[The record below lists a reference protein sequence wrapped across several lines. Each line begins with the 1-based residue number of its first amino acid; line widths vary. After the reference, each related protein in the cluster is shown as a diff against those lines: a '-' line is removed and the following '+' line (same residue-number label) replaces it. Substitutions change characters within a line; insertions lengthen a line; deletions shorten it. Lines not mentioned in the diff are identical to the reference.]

1 MNPLMLPTDV
11 RRSTLAERQ
20 AAGVAARS
28 TRPRTS
34 FANWTPPSDRPDP
47 IAQLAD
53 QEVVRLQALLP
64 LRHERMS
71 VSPFTFYRGSAAVM
85 ASDLGSMLNT
95 GITVQ
100 LCGDA
105 HLSNFGLFAG
115 QDRSVIFDVND
126 FDETNP
132 GPFEWDVMRLAA
144 SFMLAAQD
152 NSFTE
157 QEAND
162 ITRLAASSYRV
173 AMAEYAGMSD
183 LAIWYDRISTATLEQ
198 WAAQVGGDKGT
209 KQINKVIG
217 KAQSRDGWS
226 AITKLTEVVDGK
238 RQFLDQPP
246 VLVRITDGDDLHPWL
261 DTLMD
266 KYRSELQSD
275 RRELIRRYQVV
286 DFGHKVVGVG
296 SVGLRAFVL
305 LLQGR
310 DENDLLV
317 LQAKEA
323 VQSVLEPY
331 TKSCVYEHQG
341 QRVVEG
347 QRLMQAASDAFLGW
361 VQAPNGR
368 QFYVRQ
374 LRDMKWSPDIAKLP
388 APLLAGYAALCG
400 RTLAHGHARSGD
412 PVEIAAYLGQS
423 EKFDVAISE
432 FARVYSAQV
441 NSDFAQYTAA
451 IADGRVVTGH
461 AVVSGDHIIER
472 RQQVVD

>member
-1 MNPLMLPTDV
+1 MSQWETPL
-11 RRSTLAERQ
+11 
-20 AAGVAARS
+20 
-28 TRPRTS
+28 
-34 FANWTPPSDRPDP
+34 DRPDP
-47 IAQLAD
+47 IAQLAE
-53 QEVVRLQALLP
+53 QEVVRVQALLP

-85 ASDLGSMLNT
+85 ASDLASMPNT
-95 GITVQ
+95 GLTVQ

-132 GPFEWDVMRLAA
+132 GPFEWDVMRLTA

-152 NSFTE
+152 NGFTA
-157 QEAND
+157 QQADD
-162 ITRLAASSYRV
+162 ITRLAASSYRK
-173 AMAEYAGMSD
+173 AIGEYAAMSD
-183 LAIWYDRISTATLEQ
+183 LAIWYDRISGATLEQ
-198 WAAQVGGDKGT
+198 WASEVGGERGAKEL
-209 KQINKVIG
+209 NKVIG

-226 AITKLTEVVDGK
+226 AINKLTEVVDGK

-246 VLVRITDGDDLHPWL
+246 VLVRITDGDDLHPWI
-261 DTLMD
+261 DKLMTH
-266 KYRSELQSD
+266 YRNDLQND

-286 DFGHKVVGVG
+286 DLGHKVVGVG

-323 VQSVLEPY
+323 VQSVLEPH
-331 TKSCVYEHQG
+331 THSCNFDHQG

-368 QFYVRQ
+368 QFYIRQ

-388 APLLAGYAALCG
+388 VIQLAGYASLCG

-412 PVEIAAYLGQS
+412 PVAIAAYLGQS
-423 EKFDVAISE
+423 TKFDDAMSV
-432 FARVYSAQV
+432 FARKYSAQV
-441 NSDFAQYTAA
+441 AADFAKYTAA
-451 IADGRVVTGH
+451 IAGGQIITGH
-461 AVVSGDHIIER
+461 AELSGDHFIEN
-472 RQQVVD
+472 RQPIAD

>member
-1 MNPLMLPTDV
+1 MNPLSLPTDV
-11 RRSTLAERQ
+11 RRASLEERQ

-28 TRPRTS
+28 IRPRS
-34 FANWTPPSDRPDP
+34 SLASWTPPSNRPDP
-47 IAQLAD
+47 IAQLAE

-85 ASDLGSMLNT
+85 ASDLGSMPNT
-95 GITVQ
+95 GLAVQ

-105 HLSNFGLFAG
+105 HLSNFGMFAG
-115 QDRSVIFDVND
+115 QDRAVIFDVND

-132 GPFEWDVMRLAA
+132 GPFEWDVIRLAT

-152 NSFTE
+152 NAFTE
-157 QEAND
+157 QEADD

-183 LAIWYDRISTATLEQ
+183 LAIWYDRISTESLEQ
-198 WAAQVGGDKGT
+198 WAVQVGGERGT
-209 KQINKVIG
+209 KQINKAIG

-226 AITKLTEVVDGK
+226 AIAKMTEVVDGN

-261 DTLMD
+261 DMLVD
-266 KYRSELQSD
+266 RYRSELQND
-275 RRELIRRYQVV
+275 RRELIRRYRIV

-331 TKSCVYEHQG
+331 TQSCVYEHQG
-341 QRVVEG
+341 ERVVEG

-388 APLLAGYAALCG
+388 VATLAAYASLCG

-412 PVEIAAYLGQS
+412 PVQIAAYLGRS

-432 FARVYSAQV
+432 FARSYSAQV
-441 NSDFAQYTAA
+441 TSDFAQYTAA
-451 IADGRVVTGH
+451 IADGRVVTGD
-461 AVVSGDHIIER
+461 AVISGDHIIDR
-472 RQQVVD
+472 RQSIDD

>member
-1 MNPLMLPTDV
+1 MNSLMLPTDV
-11 RRSTLAERQ
+11 RRFTLAERQ
-20 AAGVAARS
+20 AHGMDARS
-28 TRPRTS
+28 VRPRTS
-34 FANWTPPSDRPDP
+34 LASWVAPANRPDP

-53 QEVVRLQALLP
+53 QETVRLQALLP

-85 ASDLGSMLNT
+85 ASDLASMPNT
-95 GITVQ
+95 GLVVQ

-115 QDRSVIFDVND
+115 QDRTVVFDVND

-132 GPFEWDVMRLAA
+132 GPFEWDVMRLTA

-152 NSFTE
+152 NGFTA
-157 QEAND
+157 QAADD
-162 ITRLAASSYRV
+162 ITRLAASSYRT
-173 AMAEYAGMSD
+173 AMADYAAMSD
-183 LAIWYDRISTATLEQ
+183 LEIWYDRISSATLEQ
-198 WAAQVGGDKGT
+198 WAAQVGGERGAR
-209 KQINKVIG
+209 QLNKVIG

-226 AITKLTEVVDGK
+226 AINKLTEVVDGK
-238 RQFLDQPP
+238 RQFLNQPP

-261 DTLMD
+261 DMLME
-266 KYRSELQSD
+266 KYRSELQND

-323 VQSVLEPY
+323 VQSVLDPY
-331 TKSCVYEHQG
+331 TNSCVYEQQG

-361 VQAPNGR
+361 LQSPNGR

-412 PVEIAAYLGQS
+412 PVAIAAYLGKS
-423 EKFDVAISE
+423 EKFDVAMSA
-432 FARVYSAQV
+432 FARAYSGQV
-441 NSDFAQYTAA
+441 NADFAEYSAA
-451 IADGRVVTGH
+451 IAAGQVVTGH
-461 AVVSGDHIIER
+461 AEISGDHVIES
-472 RQQVVD
+472 RQPIVD

>member
-1 MNPLMLPTDV
+1 MESLALPTDV
-11 RRSTLAERQ
+11 RRATLAERQ
-20 AAGVAARS
+20 AVGIAARS
-28 TRPRTS
+28 VRPRTS
-34 FANWTPPSDRPDP
+34 LTTWTTPEGRRDP
-47 IAQLAD
+47 IDQLAD
-53 QEVVRLQALLP
+53 QEGTRIQALLP

-85 ASDLGSMLNT
+85 ASDLGSMPNT
-95 GITVQ
+95 GLVVQ

-115 QDRSVIFDVND
+115 QDRSVVFDVND

-144 SFMLAAQD
+144 SFMLAARD
-152 NSFTE
+152 NSFTDR
-157 QEAND
+157 EADD
-162 ITRLAASSYRV
+162 IARLAASSYRT

-183 LAIWYDRISTATLEQ
+183 LEIWYDRISTESLEQ
-198 WAAQVGGDKGT
+198 WANQVGGERGT
-209 KQINKVIG
+209 KQLNKAIG
-217 KAQSRDGWS
+217 KAQLRDGWS
-226 AITKLTEVVDGK
+226 AIAKMTEVVDGN

-261 DTLMD
+261 DMLVD
-266 KYRSELQSD
+266 RYRLALQND
-275 RRELIRRYQVV
+275 RRELIRRYRVV

-331 TKSCVYEHQG
+331 TQSCVYEHQG
-341 QRVVEG
+341 ERVVEG

-388 APLLAGYAALCG
+388 VAQLSAYASLCG

-412 PVEIAAYLGQS
+412 PVAIAAYLGQGT
-423 EKFDVAISE
+423 KFDDAISTFSRAYAE
-432 FARVYSAQV
+432 QV
-441 NSDFAQYTAA
+441 DSDFAEYTSA
-451 IADGRVVTGH
+451 IADGRVVSGE
-461 AVVSGDHIIER
+461 AIISGDHIIES
-472 RQQVVD
+472 RQNIDN

>member
-1 MNPLMLPTDV
+1 MQ
-11 RRSTLAERQ
+11 LAE
-20 AAGVAARS
+20 
-28 TRPRTS
+28 
-34 FANWTPPSDRPDP
+34 
-47 IAQLAD
+47 
-53 QEVVRLQALLP
+53 QEVTRIQALLP

-85 ASDLGSMLNT
+85 ASDLASMPNT
-95 GITVQ
+95 GLTVQ

-115 QDRSVIFDVND
+115 QDRAVIFDVND

-144 SFMLAAQD
+144 SFMLAARD
-152 NSFTE
+152 NAFTD
-157 QEAND
+157 QEADD
-162 ITRLAASSYRV
+162 IVRLVASSYRQ
-173 AMAEYAGMSD
+173 AMSDYAGMSD
-183 LAIWYDRISTATLEQ
+183 LAIWYDRISAATLEQ
-198 WAAQVGGDKGT
+198 WATEVGGQRAT
-209 KQINKVIG
+209 KQLNKVIG

-226 AITKLTEVVDGK
+226 AITKLTEVVDGN
-238 RQFLDQPP
+238 RRFLDQPP
-246 VLVRITDGDDLHPWL
+246 VLVRISDGEDLHPWL
-261 DTLMD
+261 DKLLAQ
-266 KYRSELQSD
+266 YRDDLQSD
-275 RRELIRRYQVV
+275 RRELIRRYRVV

-368 QFYVRQ
+368 QFYIRQ

-388 APLLAGYAALCG
+388 VGQLAGYAALCG

-412 PVEIAAYLGQS
+412 PVAIAAYLGQS
-423 EKFDVAISE
+423 TKFDDAMSS
-432 FARVYSAQV
+432 FARAYAVQV
-441 NSDFAQYTAA
+441 DSDFAAYTAA
-451 IADGRVVTGH
+451 IADGRVVSGP
-461 AVVSGDHIIER
+461 ADLSGDRILER
-472 RQQVVD
+472 HQPIVD

>member
-1 MNPLMLPTDV
+1 
-11 RRSTLAERQ
+11 
-20 AAGVAARS
+20 
-28 TRPRTS
+28 
-34 FANWTPPSDRPDP
+34 
-47 IAQLAD
+47 
-53 QEVVRLQALLP
+53 
-64 LRHERMS
+64 MS
-71 VSPFTFYRGSAAVM
+71 VSPFTFYRGAAAVM
-85 ASDLGSMLNT
+85 ASDLASMPNT
-95 GITVQ
+95 GLTVQ

-115 QDRSVIFDVND
+115 QDRSVVFDVND

-144 SFMLAAQD
+144 SFTLAARD
-152 NSFTE
+152 NSFTDDQAE
-157 QEAND
+157 E
-162 ITRLAASSYRV
+162 ISRLAAASYRS
-173 AMAEYAGMSD
+173 AMSEYAGMSD
-183 LAIWYDRISTATLEQ
+183 LAIWYDRISTTTLEQ
-198 WAAQVGGDKGT
+198 WAAEVGGQKAT
-209 KQINKVIG
+209 KQLNKVIG

-226 AITKLTEVVDGK
+226 AISKLTEVIDGK

-246 VLVRITDGDDLHPWL
+246 VLVRISDGEDLHPWL
-261 DTLMD
+261 DMLLA
-266 KYRSELQSD
+266 KYRSELQND
-275 RRELIRRYQVV
+275 RRELMRRYQVV

-331 TKSCVYEHQG
+331 TQSCVYEHQG
-341 QRVVEG
+341 ERVVEG

-368 QFYVRQ
+368 QFYIRQ

-388 APLLAGYAALCG
+388 VAQLAGYAALCG

-412 PVEIAAYLGQS
+412 PVAIAAYLGQS
-423 EKFDVAISE
+423 TKFDEAIGRFSR
-432 FARVYSAQV
+432 AYATQV
-441 NSDFAQYTAA
+441 DSDFAEYTAA
-451 IADGRVVTGH
+451 IADGRVVTGE
-461 AVVSGDHIIER
+461 ADLSGDRIIDR
-472 RQQVVD
+472 RQQSAD

>member
-1 MNPLMLPTDV
+1 MESLALPTDV

-20 AAGVAARS
+20 AVGIAARS

-34 FANWTPPSDRPDP
+34 LATWATPEGRRDP
-47 IAQLAD
+47 IDQLAD
-53 QEVVRLQALLP
+53 QEGTRIQALLP

-85 ASDLGSMLNT
+85 ASDLGSMPNT
-95 GITVQ
+95 GLVVQ

-115 QDRSVIFDVND
+115 QDRSVVFDVND

-144 SFMLAAQD
+144 SFMLAARD
-152 NSFTE
+152 NSFTD
-157 QEAND
+157 QEADD
-162 ITRLAASSYRV
+162 IARLAASSYRT

-183 LAIWYDRISTATLEQ
+183 LEIWYDRISTESLEQ
-198 WAAQVGGDKGT
+198 WANQVGGERGT
-209 KQINKVIG
+209 KQLNKAIG
-217 KAQSRDGWS
+217 KAQLRDGWS
-226 AITKLTEVVDGK
+226 AISKLTEVVDGN

-261 DTLMD
+261 DMLLD
-266 KYRSELQSD
+266 RYRAALQND
-275 RRELIRRYQVV
+275 RRELIRRYRVV

-331 TKSCVYEHQG
+331 TQSCVYEHQG
-341 QRVVEG
+341 ERVVEG

-368 QFYVRQ
+368 MFYVRQ

-388 APLLAGYAALCG
+388 VAQLSAYASLCG

-412 PVEIAAYLGQS
+412 PVAIAAYLGQGT
-423 EKFDVAISE
+423 KFDDAISTFSRAYAE
-432 FARVYSAQV
+432 QV
-441 NSDFAQYTAA
+441 DSDFAEYTSA
-451 IADGRVVTGH
+451 IADGRVVTGE
-461 AVVSGDHIIER
+461 AIISGDHIIES
-472 RQQVVD
+472 RQNVTS

>member
-1 MNPLMLPTDV
+1 
-11 RRSTLAERQ
+11 
-20 AAGVAARS
+20 
-28 TRPRTS
+28 
-34 FANWTPPSDRPDP
+34 
-47 IAQLAD
+47 
-53 QEVVRLQALLP
+53 
-64 LRHERMS
+64 
-71 VSPFTFYRGSAAVM
+71 M
-85 ASDLGSMLNT
+85 ASDLGSMPNT
-95 GITVQ
+95 GLVVQ

-115 QDRSVIFDVND
+115 QDRSVVFDVND

-132 GPFEWDVMRLAA
+132 GPFEWDVMRLAT

-152 NSFTE
+152 NGFS
-157 QEAND
+157 AKDADD
-162 ITRLAASSYRV
+162 ITRLAASSYRT
-173 AMAEYAGMSD
+173 AMSDYAQMSD
-183 LAIWYDRISTATLEQ
+183 LAIWYDRISTTTLEQ
-198 WAAQVGGDKGT
+198 WAAQIGGERAT

-226 AITKLTEVVDGK
+226 AIEKLTEVVDGK

-246 VLVRITDGDDLHPWL
+246 VLVRVTDSEDLHPWL
-261 DTLMD
+261 DMLLE
-266 KYRSELQSD
+266 KYRTDLQND

-323 VQSVLEPY
+323 VQSVLEPC
-331 TKSCVYEHQG
+331 TNSCVYEHQG

-361 VQAPNGR
+361 LQAPNGR
-368 QFYVRQ
+368 QFYIRQ

-388 APLLAGYAALCG
+388 LGQLSGYASLCG

-412 PVEIAAYLGQS
+412 PVQIAAYLGQS
-423 EKFDVAISE
+423 EKFDAAMTE
-432 FARVYSAQV
+432 FARSYSAQV
-441 NSDFAQYTAA
+441 SRDFAQYTAA
-451 IADGRVVTGH
+451 IADGQVVTGD
-461 AVVSGDHIIER
+461 AVVSGDHIIDR
-472 RQQVVD
+472 RQSTIV

>member
-1 MNPLMLPTDV
+1 MESLALPTDV

-20 AAGVAARS
+20 AMGIAARS
-28 TRPRTS
+28 TRPRT
-34 FANWTPPSDRPDP
+34 ALATWATPEGRRDP
-47 IAQLAD
+47 IDQLAD
-53 QEVVRLQALLP
+53 QEGTRIQALLP

-85 ASDLGSMLNT
+85 ASDLGSMPNT
-95 GITVQ
+95 GLVVQ

-115 QDRSVIFDVND
+115 QDRSVVFDVND

-152 NSFTE
+152 NSFTD
-157 QEAND
+157 QEADD
-162 ITRLAASSYRV
+162 IARLAASSYRT

-183 LAIWYDRISTATLEQ
+183 LEIWYDRISTESLEQ
-198 WAAQVGGDKGT
+198 WANQVGGERGT
-209 KQINKVIG
+209 KQLNKAIG
-217 KAQSRDGWS
+217 KAQLRDGWS
-226 AITKLTEVVDGK
+226 AIAKMTEVVDGN

-261 DTLMD
+261 DMLMD
-266 KYRSELQSD
+266 RYRLALQND
-275 RRELIRRYQVV
+275 RRELIRRYRVV

-331 TKSCVYEHQG
+331 TNSCVYEHQG
-341 QRVVEG
+341 ERVVEG

-368 QFYVRQ
+368 MFYVRQ

-388 APLLAGYAALCG
+388 VAQLSAYASLCG

-412 PVEIAAYLGQS
+412 PVAIAAYLGQGT
-423 EKFDVAISE
+423 KFDDAISTFSRAYAE
-432 FARVYSAQV
+432 QV
-441 NSDFAQYTAA
+441 GSDFAEYTSA
-451 IADGRVVTGH
+451 IADGRVVTGE
-461 AVVSGDHIIER
+461 ANISGDHLIER
-472 RQQVVD
+472 RQNVTS